1 MIKPLIVIKNNKNR
15 DKIEHYVR
23 FYQYFIF
30 LTQNFVNTSQSFL
43 LFVEFNLFLP
53 VKRNIYKDDN
63 FSLHNLFQG
72 ITCT

>member
-15 DKIEHYVR
+15 DKIEYYVR

-63 FSLHNLFQG
+63 FWLHNLVQG